1 MALVCGLTFGVGRSW
16 FVLSGLG
23 LSWPILGA
31 MLADLGGGYVGP
43 SLRFGVGG
51 SAFVIGWSV
60 AQVAGWGFGIWVV
73 DCCDSGSYFAVWGR
87 WVGCDSVLAVLVVV
101 LLLLY

>member
-1 MALVCGLTFGVGRSW
+1 MWFDVWGWSVVVCAVGFGAILAHLGGYVGRSW
-16 FVLSGLG
+16 
-23 LSWPILGA
+23 
-31 MLADLGGGYVGP
+31 GYVGP